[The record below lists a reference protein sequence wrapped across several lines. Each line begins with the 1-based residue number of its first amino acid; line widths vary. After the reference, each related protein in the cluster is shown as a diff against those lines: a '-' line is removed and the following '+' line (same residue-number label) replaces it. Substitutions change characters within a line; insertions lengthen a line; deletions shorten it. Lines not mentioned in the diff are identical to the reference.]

1 MGTRKSEWWASIKPI
16 LEREEVKNDAKA
28 LAKELS
34 DILEFKVTD
43 ADSLEQLTKEFN
55 KQLANMGKQQIV
67 FSEKTLQG
75 IVSQF
80 ANAIAEGLTVGFNA
94 GSGQVETKN
103 IGNNLGKSIGDGV
116 AQGIVSGVKDGIS
129 AASHDIIAQLNDLQK
144 RKNELHEQSAN
155 LDKKLSKYERLSE
168 ISTMEYD
175 EFKPLPLDGDIDEQ
189 AQRIMGEFIDAEDA
203 LNEVTSGTK
212 EYNAALIKAL
222 QAAEQLY
229 RMSRT
234 INANKDLVKD
244 KTLLSDF
251 EFTSLSDT
259 TADVFEKADADF
271 NKILRNFYK
280 YYENQIKNIKVEL
293 GQIDEQLI
301 VLKQNKVEIIDQE
314 KSKYALKTLKEI
326 EDAQKRIEQKNKR
339 SGGKT
344 ISGYLSA
351 IEYEPGSE
359 SLQFLSNRYESS
371 SNEDWESQYR
381 WLVKFVKE
389 YENYAKQIE
398 SETDKIKQKNMRAR
412 QKQYAS
418 LYEDLK
424 PMAENA
430 ENSLRQVLNMQKIE
444 APSDIVGGSG
454 STTEDVTNAEKI
466 AASERLAREE
476 AEKKT
481 KAEKEA
487 AEFAKQKRIEEEKA
501 AKAAE
506 KKRIEE
512 EATAEANR
520 KAAEASEKEKI
531 AKAAPMTNT
540 LRNVVDFSGKQSKEY
555 MSLIG
560 ADATTD
566 VVGGEDYTVATDVLV
581 EQLIDNVKKSI
592 LMSLHNHPDD
602 MLAFTPSDIV
612 SYGKLYKAQGVDI
625 HGIIADGVV
634 QTIDFTDISQEVIL
648 QVAQAFSKNLSEVAD
663 KSEGLFSFKDG
674 DLKVSDDVQALVS
687 ESPDAYN
694 KIKDQLQFVINNA
707 LSKAF
712 TDNNLQPTIKTF
724 NKENLQQLAEYLLQ
738 VGQNAGIAVNEAEK
752 LNTLMSIKDK
762 IIGGKKEETSAHQ
775 ENTEA
780 IKNETKV
787 QEELNNVKS
796 QTANIDDDSETIAK
810 ENGALEDK
818 LELLRDIADQ
828 YAANI
833 TQKQRDRYEELN
845 QKDMDTGLS
854 DKEDERYYE
863 LGEQIDAADSALEEF
878 GQTYDRIILKLENGK
893 KVEILPDDKGLRSL
907 YKFSDEYGETYGG
920 VEIEDV
926 IFERV
931 KQEANAHQENTVA
944 IKDETK
950 AQQELNNVNIQ
961 AADDN
966 NSKKIQSYEELN
978 SILKE
983 YLDLE
988 KQKKKFEY
996 TDEDWEWDSIS
1007 GRYSSLNS
1015 LEQTK
1020 DDFDTQWKRVLNIK
1034 NAIKNGYDSYLDPET
1049 KSSERLQENTLED
1062 ETKRLKA
1069 IALAYADNTEANLDL
1084 LNKTQ
1089 RKFVDDVV
1097 NARNVWQEDFE
1108 SRRIPYNE
1116 HNDPIEKRQYEI
1128 ESIIIDSTSLDNM
1141 TGILHMFN
1149 QAKSISQFDSD
1160 TVERFAKYLGI
1171 ELPQATQT
1179 AGKAID
1185 GLNNNLEETR
1195 NTAKMPDAQIGTGD
1209 ASSAD
1214 VNAANAEAEKQ
1225 RLENERLAAE
1235 KLALQQEYEDRL
1247 KAKDAEIAEANR
1259 KREEA
1264 ELAERVAQDEASA
1277 ERHIRDTEAADAEEK
1292 FRVKD
1297 GIIQELREQL
1307 TQVQS
1312 GEGGAKASIDVEE
1325 LKSILNAITYNVKV
1339 VQDTDSVDNK
1349 VTTDEA
1355 ELKNVLNSITYNVK
1369 IAHDDTD
1376 NTANKISLDES
1387 ALESTLKRVFAN
1399 ILGPNVEQDNTESN
1413 NAPWALEST
1422 LNGVIKETLDQIQT
1436 NTAKPE
1442 SLEVAPAKADVDNVL
1457 ATENTLAAIKT
1468 AVEAI
1473 NTKVVKGTKAQ
1484 TSGGSSKKTGVGK
1497 KNAESYAGSQYFP
1510 EKLKTQTMYLAKF
1523 RAQLMSTGKLTDDID
1538 AQIYQLLDGLKQV
1551 KNGPDFSK
1559 WNQQFLQLK
1568 TSVGITDIFEGA
1580 EDKEITASYKEIIE
1594 LQKIRNK
1601 LELEYEKAEGGSAL
1615 KQFYAEQLAQ
1625 MDSTIAKQQTILD
1638 NEEYEAKLAKM
1649 RAEQARKLG
1658 EFEAKSADKDS
1669 KKKATNDKQM
1679 AKKQAMVGKAGNA
1692 ISRAENVWLGAQDT
1706 DEPLPTE
1713 FNTRINE
1720 LYDKLVALREKQN
1733 EVNQAPMASPEQ
1745 QKELRNQ
1752 TIEVN
1757 SLTNEIGDL
1766 LSEYK
1771 RLSGENAEVIGK
1783 NALGADAKFG
1793 AYEQQ
1798 LKQAVKAKY
1807 DNAQIKSF
1815 DAATKTLT
1823 YTVKTGKNEFTE
1835 YTAAVRRAD
1844 NALVSVRGTTKR
1856 TETFFEATVRK
1867 MKELTS
1873 YFSGMTILSRL
1884 GQELKRGIQYVKE
1897 IDLALTELKKVT
1909 DETQETYDKFLQTA
1923 AKTANKV
1930 GSTIKDVVSSTA
1942 DWARL
1947 NI

>member
-1 MGTRKSEWWASIKPI
+1 MATRKSEWLASIKPI
-16 LEREEVKNDAKA
+16 LDREEVKNDAKA

-34 DILEFKVTD
+34 DILEVKVTD

-55 KQLANMGKQQIV
+55 KQLVNMGKQQIV

-94 GSGQVETKN
+94 GFGQVETKN

-129 AASHDIIAQLNDLQK
+129 SASYDIIAQLNDLQK
-144 RKNELHEQSAN
+144 RKNELHEQSVN

-175 EFKPLPLDGDIDEQ
+175 EFKPLSLDGNIDEQ

-222 QAAEQLY
+222 QAAEKLY

-234 INANKDLVKD
+234 INDNKDLVKD

-251 EFTSLSDT
+251 EFTNLSDT
-259 TADVFEKADADF
+259 TADIFEKADTDF

-280 YYENQIKNIKVEL
+280 YYGNQIKNIKVEL
-293 GQIDEQLI
+293 GQIDEQMQAI
-301 VLKQNKVEIIDQE
+301 QQNKVEIIDQE
-314 KSKYALKTLKEI
+314 KSKSTLKTLKEI

-344 ISGYLSA
+344 IPGYSSA

-359 SLQFLSNRYESS
+359 SLQFLRNRYEGS

-381 WLVKFVKE
+381 WLIKFVKE
-389 YENYAKQIE
+389 YENYSKQIE

-444 APSDIVGGSG
+444 APSDIAGGSG
-454 STTEDVTNAEKI
+454 TTPEDVTNAEKI
-466 AASERLAREE
+466 AEAERLAREE
-476 AEKKT
+476 AEKKA

-487 AEFAKQKRIEEEKA
+487 EEFAKQKRIEEEKA

-512 EATAEANR
+512 EAAAVAAS
-520 KAAEASEKEKI
+520 KAAK
-531 AKAAPMTNT
+531 
-540 LRNVVDFSGKQSKEY
+540 
-555 MSLIG
+555 
-560 ADATTD
+560 
-566 VVGGEDYTVATDVLV
+566 
-581 EQLIDNVKKSI
+581 
-592 LMSLHNHPDD
+592 
-602 MLAFTPSDIV
+602 
-612 SYGKLYKAQGVDI
+612 
-625 HGIIADGVV
+625 
-634 QTIDFTDISQEVIL
+634 
-648 QVAQAFSKNLSEVAD
+648 
-663 KSEGLFSFKDG
+663 
-674 DLKVSDDVQALVS
+674 
-687 ESPDAYN
+687 
-694 KIKDQLQFVINNA
+694 
-707 LSKAF
+707 
-712 TDNNLQPTIKTF
+712 
-724 NKENLQQLAEYLLQ
+724 
-738 VGQNAGIAVNEAEK
+738 EAERER
-752 LNTLMSIKDK
+752 LA
-762 IIGGKKEETSAHQ
+762 KEAATSADS
-775 ENTEA
+775 A
-780 IKNETKV
+780 VETKEPTGAV
-787 QEELNNVKS
+787 GS
-796 QTANIDDDSETIAK
+796 YSDDDSETIAK

-845 QKDMDTGLS
+845 QKDMDSGLTP
-854 DKEDERYYE
+854 KEEERYYE
-863 LGEQIDAADSALEEF
+863 LGEQIDEADSALEEF
-878 GQTYDRIILKLENGK
+878 GQTYDKIILKLENGK

-907 YKFSDEYGETYGG
+907 YKFADEYSETYGG
-920 VEIEDV
+920 IEIEDV

-931 KQEANAHQENTVA
+931 KQEAHAHQENTTA
-944 IKDETK
+944 IKNETK
-950 AQQELNNVNIQ
+950 AQEELNNVNIQ

-988 KQKKKFEY
+988 KQKKKFEH

-1007 GRYSSLNS
+1007 DRYSSLNS

-1049 KSSERLQENTLED
+1049 KSSERLQENTLEE

-1097 NARNVWQEDFE
+1097 NARNVWQEDLE
-1108 SRRIPYNE
+1108 RRMIPYNE

-1141 TGILHMFN
+1141 TGILDSFN
-1149 QAKSISQFDSD
+1149 QAKSIGQFDSD
-1160 TVERFAKYLGI
+1160 AVETFAKYLGI
-1171 ELPQATQT
+1171 ELPQAAQT

-1195 NTAKMPDAQIGTGD
+1195 NTAKMPDTQIGTGD

-1214 VNAANAEAEKQ
+1214 VDVAKAEAEKQ
-1225 RLENERLAAE
+1225 RLEKERIEAE
-1235 KLALQQEYEDRL
+1235 KIAIQQENEAKL
-1247 KAKDAEIAEANR
+1247 KAE
-1259 KREEA
+1259 
-1264 ELAERVAQDEASA
+1264 
-1277 ERHIRDTEAADAEEK
+1277 ADAKAKLQADLTSANQQLTDAQEAKALADVNARKAEDES
-1292 FRVKD
+1292 RVKD
-1297 GIIQELREQL
+1297 GIIQGLREQL
-1307 TQVQS
+1307 AQVQS
-1312 GEGGAKASIDVEE
+1312 GEGGAKASIGVEE
-1325 LKSILNAITYNVKV
+1325 LKNVLSAITYNVKV
-1339 VQDTDSVDNK
+1339 VQDADNTDSK
-1349 VTTDEA
+1349 VAIDEA
-1355 ELKNVLNSITYNVK
+1355 SLEATLNK
-1369 IAHDDTD
+1369 
-1376 NTANKISLDES
+1376 
-1387 ALESTLKRVFAN
+1387 VFAN
-1399 ILGPNVEQDNTESN
+1399 ILNPQTRQNDGEPD

-1422 LNGVIKETLDQIQT
+1422 LQTVKGVLDNIQT
-1436 NTAKPE
+1436 NTAKIGTEPQQATI
-1442 SLEVAPAKADVDNVL
+1442 SDVGNVL

-1468 AVEAI
+1468 AVESI

-1510 EKLKTQTMYLAKF
+1510 EKIKTQTMYLAKF

-1538 AQIYQLLDGLKQV
+1538 AQIYQLLDGLKQI

-1580 EDKEITASYKEIIE
+1580 EDKEVAASYKEIIE
-1594 LQKIRNK
+1594 LQKMRNK
-1601 LELEYEKAEGGSAL
+1601 LELEYEKAEDGSAL

-1625 MDSTIAKQQTILD
+1625 MDNTIAKQQTILD

-1658 EFEAKSADKDS
+1658 ELEAKAADKDA
-1669 KKKATNDKQM
+1669 KKKAANDKKM
-1679 AKKQAMVGKAGNA
+1679 AQKQAMVGKAGNA
-1692 ISRAENVWLGAQDT
+1692 IGRAENVWLGAQDT
-1706 DEPLPTE
+1706 DEPLPPE
-1713 FNTRINE
+1713 LNKRIDE
-1720 LYDKLVALREKQN
+1720 LYNKLVTLREKQN
-1733 EVNQAPMASPEQ
+1733 EVNQAPMATPEQ

-1752 TIEVN
+1752 TVEVN
-1757 SLTNEIGDL
+1757 SLTNEVGEL
-1766 LSEYK
+1766 LSEYQ
-1771 RLSGENAEVIGK
+1771 RLSGDNATVIGK
-1783 NALGADAKFG
+1783 SALGADAGLG

-1798 LKQAVKAKY
+1798 LKQAVKAATNGK
-1807 DNAQIKSF
+1807 AQIKSF
-1815 DAATKTLT
+1815 DATTKTLT

-1844 NALVSVRGTTKR
+1844 GALVSVQGATKR
-1856 TETFFEATVRK
+1856 TETFFEATARK
-1867 MKELTS
+1867 MRELTS
-1873 YFSGMTILSRL
+1873 YFSGMAIFSRI
-1884 GQELKRGIQYVKE
+1884 GQELRRGIQYVRE

-1909 DETQETYDKFLQTA
+1909 DETEETYDKFLQTA
-1923 AKTANKV
+1923 AKTADKV
-1930 GSTIKDVVSSTA
+1930 GSTIQKVVSSTA

-1947 NI
+1947 GSILANTNIRPII